1 METTEKEIRCPR
13 CNSTNIRKSGRGWK
27 DKIRYVCKDCWRTFQ
42 LEDNDVKE
50 VK

>member
-1 METTEKEIRCPR
+1 METTEQEIKCPR

-42 LEDNDVKE
+42 IEDKSDTIAK
-50 VK
+50 